1 MILMRA
7 TRFCF
12 SIVSVVIVGVLCSA
26 AAASEIV
33 DISPERGATH
43 ALPQELQTAPKIVG
57 EDLAVRID
65 HAYMPVPRP
74 QTPYE
79 ALLPGTTPGR
89 EAYSNSP
96 GKIHGRYHLAYRFDT
111 RTGEIDP
118 VGFERS
124 LTASSVEAIERSPF
138 WLRDQ
143 LTDRLLDLNEYD
155 QDDLADLILYPLDDR
170 YIDEIAFLAAY
181 LPYSTLASGAFDPEI
196 LVENAADIYGHDAYL
211 DYVEVVDYGIPG
223 VDADYYTTA
232 RYHALSDGDPVTLEI
247 PMEVYYWYVVMP
259 RCDTERLDYIDPE
272 TGAGG
277 PDGHFWRSYFFS
289 PPEDDA
295 SYVKHFL
302 MKNPTSID
310 PAELNGWGWSAH
322 GYFTDMERYN
332 LELALHGDTGEPCF
346 IELAYG
352 SGTITATLMP
362 LEQAYHEGLSDLL
375 ANTIAY
381 GRRDVLLGS
390 GAQVALFKD
399 VDPFGHATNEE
410 VLADQGRPYDLFTS
424 ADMATV
430 DLSGYQKV
438 IIASGQPL
446 SFYEDLSANRERFQD
461 WTAGGGLLEIHGAT
475 SDTDD
480 WAGLI
485 MPGGFT
491 CVPQWDNLTDSVEQ
505 RGHPILSEAL
515 EGVEILWDGELYSSL
530 SGDRPFLE
538 TTFAV
543 DAVLNWVGK
552 NMMSSVGQHFDAHGS
567 YERSIQPARIAYNH
581 YGNCGE
587 LQDILGAA
595 LRTALIPSWGISNIN
610 EDHVWCEFWHD
621 GAWHFCQNGWSND
634 PQQVDIPGGSMD
646 VDYGGGKTVSFMI
659 GWNGDGRLS
668 NEIERYSNT
677 TTLVVSVADSE
688 GVPVEGARILLAT
701 QGWATSDLYI
711 GFWVTTDETGGATIP
726 LGDQRDYF
734 LRIESPLGDY
744 PSGGITKVIDAS
756 ESLPGTVFE
765 WSYTYDVPIL
775 DFTVGQAA
783 PSPVSV
789 NYGLN
794 IDLDVAGSI
803 QYGTSYFTGEAY
815 NLRFGAG
822 DIDIYV
828 TDYDNYRSFLDME
841 DFEAVDIFEET
852 WALGSL
858 YLPPAQGE
866 WYIILSNM
874 RGLSCY
880 QTISLS
886 LEEALQEEDIDSD
899 GASIFD
905 EPPDCDDNNP
915 SIHPGAAE
923 ICDGHDDDCD
933 GTIPPDEVD
942 SDGDGFPLCWPDCD
956 DTDPEVNPGHKEVP
970 GDGIDNDCD
979 GVIDEPC
986 FLGAVTI

>member
-1 MILMRA
+1 MRLSRP
-7 TRFCF
+7 TRFLPAV
-12 SIVSVVIVGVLCSA
+12 ITAVALVSLHTCALATEVA
-26 AAASEIV
+26 E
-33 DISPERGATH
+33 ISPERGATIS
-43 ALPQELQTAPKIVG
+43 LPVDMQMAPEIAG

-65 HAYMPVPRP
+65 HGCVPEIKPRP
-74 QTPYE
+74 RYE
-79 ALLPGTTPGR
+79 ALFPGR
-89 EAYSNSP
+89 ADFAYDNSP
-96 GKIHGRYHLAYRFDT
+96 GKIYGRYHLAYRFDT

-124 LTASSVEAIERSPF
+124 LTASAVEAIARSPL
-138 WLRDQ
+138 WLRAQ
-143 LTDRLLDLNEYD
+143 LTDKLLDLNDYD
-155 QDDLADLILYPLDDR
+155 QDDLADLILNPLDDR

-196 LVENAADIYGHDAYL
+196 LVENAADIYGHDAHL

-223 VDADYYTTA
+223 IDEDYYTTA
-232 RYHALSDGDPVTLEI
+232 RYRALSGGDLVTQEI

-259 RCDTERLDYIDPE
+259 RCDTERLDYVNPE
-272 TGAGG
+272 TGGGG
-277 PDGHFWRSYFFS
+277 PDGQFWRTYYFT
-289 PPEDDA
+289 PPEDDS

-302 MKNPTSID
+302 MKSPALID

-322 GYFTDMERYN
+322 GYFTDMERHN
-332 LELALHGDTGEPCF
+332 LYLALHGESGEPCF
-346 IELAYG
+346 IEIAYG

-362 LEQAYHEGLSDLL
+362 LEKAYHEGLSELL

-381 GRRDVLLGS
+381 GRRDVLLGT
-390 GAQVALFKD
+390 GEQVALFKD

-410 VLADQGRPYDLFTS
+410 VLTDQGRPYDLFTS
-424 ADMATV
+424 ADMGSA
-430 DLSGYQKV
+430 DLSGYRKV
-438 IIASGQPL
+438 IIASGQPR
-446 SFYEDLSANRERFQD
+446 SFYEALSTNRESFQS
-461 WTAGGGLLEIHGAT
+461 WTSGGGLLEIHGAT
-475 SDTDD
+475 SEAED
-480 WAGLI
+480 WAGLV

-491 CVPQWDNLTDSVEQ
+491 CAPQFANLTDSVEQ

-515 EGVEILWDGELYSSL
+515 EGVEILWDGETYGSL

-595 LRTALIPSWGISNIN
+595 FRTALIPSWGISNMN

-621 GAWHFCQNGWSND
+621 GTWHFCQNGWSND

-659 GWNGDGRLS
+659 GWNGDGRIS

-677 TTLVVSVADSE
+677 TTLVLSVADAAGE
-688 GVPVEGARILLAT
+688 PVEGARILLAT
-701 QGWATSDLYI
+701 QGWATSDLRI
-711 GFWVTTDETGGATIP
+711 GFWVTTDETGGATVP
-726 LGDQRDYF
+726 LGDQRDYY
-734 LRIESPLGDY
+734 LRVESPLGDY
-744 PSGGITKVIDAS
+744 PSSGSVTKVIDAS

-765 WSYTYDVPIL
+765 WNYAFEVPIL
-775 DFTVGQAA
+775 DFTVGTDA
-783 PSPVSV
+783 PAPEPV
-789 NYGLN
+789 NYGLS
-794 IDLDVAGSI
+794 IDLEVAGSI
-803 QYGTSYFTGEAY
+803 QYGTSYFTGEDY
-815 NLRFGAG
+815 NLRFGPG

-828 TDYDNYRSFLDME
+828 TDYDNYRSFLDLE
-841 DFEAVDIFEET
+841 DFEAADIFEET

-866 WYIILSNM
+866 WYIILSNL
-874 RGLSCY
+874 RGLASY

-886 LEEALQEEDIDSD
+886 LEEALQDEDIDGD

-905 EPPDCDDNNP
+905 DPPDCDDDNP
-915 SIHPGAAE
+915 MVHPGADE
-923 ICDGHDDDCD
+923 ICDGRDSDCD
-933 GTIPPDEVD
+933 GTVPPEEADE
-942 SDGDGFPLCWPDCD
+942 DGDGFPLCWPDCD
-956 DTDPEVNPGHKEVP
+956 DTDPEVSPGHREVP

-979 GVIDEPC
+979 GAIDEPC
-986 FLGAVTI
+986 FLGAVIS